1 MNYQARAND
10 RSLPLPI
17 TRAANSIAWQFSQQQ
32 PTSQKAEQVRLNT
45 LAVCAVRDYL
55 EMMGIPV
62 NWSRCDSWNPFMRA
76 CVDTADLEILGL
88 GRLECRAIATDAST
102 CYVPPEVWED
112 RIGYVVVRLD
122 EVEKQVDIL
131 GFVQQVTQEQ
141 LTVNQLRSPEDLLS
155 HLQDLSA
162 ITSLSFANA
171 NPPTSTVNLR
181 QWFQNTFEPDWQ
193 TVVSLLNPAEQNLAF
208 SFRKTEELSKS
219 EVDRPE
225 NFVRRAKLIDLGMQL
240 AGHAVALVME
250 LRPAS
255 EQKTDLIVQ
264 VHPTGKETFLPPS
277 LQLIVLD
284 ESGSVFLEAKARR
297 ADNYIQLQFSGTT
310 GERFSVK
317 VALGDVGITEHF
329 II

>member
-1 MNYQARAND
+1 MNYQAREND

-17 TRAANSIAWQFSQQQ
+17 TQAANSIAWQFSQQQ

-55 EMMGIPV
+55 EMMGVPV
-62 NWSRCDSWNPFMRA
+62 NWNECDSWNPFMRA
-76 CVDTADLEILGL
+76 CVDAADLEVLGL

-122 EVEKQVDIL
+122 EVEKQVCIL

-181 QWFQNTFEPDWQ
+181 QWFQNTFEPGWQ
-193 TVVSLLNPAEQNLAF
+193 TVVSLLNPAEHNLTF
-208 SFRKTEELSKS
+208 SFRKTEELNTN

-264 VHPTGKETFLPPS
+264 VHPTGRETFLPPS

>member
-17 TRAANSIAWQFSQQQ
+17 TQAANSIAWQFSQQQ

-62 NWSRCDSWNPFMRA
+62 NWSGCDSWNPFMRA
-76 CVDTADLEILGL
+76 CVDAADLEVLGL

-171 NPPTSTVNLR
+171 NPSTSTVNLR
-181 QWFQNTFEPDWQ
+181 QWFQNTFEPGWQ
-193 TVVSLLNPAEQNLAF
+193 TVVSLLNPAEHNLAF
-208 SFRKTEELSKS
+208 SFRKTEELNTN

-264 VHPTGKETFLPPS
+264 VHPTGRETFLPPS

>member
-1 MNYQARAND
+1 
-10 RSLPLPI
+10 
-17 TRAANSIAWQFSQQQ
+17 
-32 PTSQKAEQVRLNT
+32 
-45 LAVCAVRDYL
+45 
-55 EMMGIPV
+55 
-62 NWSRCDSWNPFMRA
+62 MRA
-76 CVDTADLEILGL
+76 CVDAADLEVLGL

-112 RIGYVVVRLD
+112 RIGYVVVRLH

-171 NPPTSTVNLR
+171 NPLASTVNLR
-181 QWFQNTFEPDWQ
+181 QWFQNTFEPGWQ
-193 TVVSLLNPAEQNLAF
+193 TVVSLLNPTEQNLAF
-208 SFRKTEELSKS
+208 SFRKTEELSTN
-219 EVDRPE
+219 EVNRPE

-264 VHPTGKETFLPPS
+264 VHPTGRETFLPPS

>member
-1 MNYQARAND
+1 M
-10 RSLPLPI
+10 
-17 TRAANSIAWQFSQQQ
+17 
-32 PTSQKAEQVRLNT
+32 RLNT

-55 EMMGIPV
+55 EMMGVPV
-62 NWSRCDSWNPFMRA
+62 NWNECDSWNPFMRA
-76 CVDTADLEILGL
+76 CVDAADLEVLGL

-122 EVEKQVDIL
+122 EVEKQVCIL

-181 QWFQNTFEPDWQ
+181 QWFQNTFEPGWQ
-193 TVVSLLNPAEQNLAF
+193 TVVSLLNPTEHNLTF
-208 SFRKTEELSKS
+208 SFRKTEELNTN

-264 VHPTGKETFLPPS
+264 VHPTGRETFLPPS